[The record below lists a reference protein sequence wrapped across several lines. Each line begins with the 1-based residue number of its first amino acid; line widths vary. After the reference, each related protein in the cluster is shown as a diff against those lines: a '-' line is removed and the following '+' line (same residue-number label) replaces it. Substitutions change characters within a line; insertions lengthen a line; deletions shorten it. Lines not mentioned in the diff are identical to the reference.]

1 MIKFQKLRWKNFLS
15 TGNVYTEI
23 DFLKS
28 KSTLVNGENGAG
40 KTTLLDALA
49 FVLFG
54 KAYRN
59 INIPQL
65 VNSINEKDLRVEIE
79 FQIESTAY
87 KVVRGFAPKI
97 MEIYK
102 NGKLIDQDAK
112 SKDYQDMFETQIIK
126 MSYKSFCQVVIL
138 GSTNYTPF
146 MRLTAADRR
155 SIVEALLDIN
165 IFSVMNNLLK
175 AKVLLLKDEMKEADS
190 SLKLLKQ
197 KQESQLKLINNL
209 KNNTQQT
216 LNKYNK
222 EIEYSNAICDE
233 LRTEI
238 ASIMVIIEGLA

>member
-126 MSYKSFCQVVIL
+126 MNYKSFF
-138 GSTNYTPF
+138 G
-146 MRLTAADRR
+146 R
-155 SIVEALLDIN
+155 
-165 IFSVMNNLLK
+165 
-175 AKVLLLKDEMKEADS
+175 
-190 SLKLLKQ
+190 
-197 KQESQLKLINNL
+197 
-209 KNNTQQT
+209 
-216 LNKYNK
+216 
-222 EIEYSNAICDE
+222 
-233 LRTEI
+233 
-238 ASIMVIIEGLA
+238 